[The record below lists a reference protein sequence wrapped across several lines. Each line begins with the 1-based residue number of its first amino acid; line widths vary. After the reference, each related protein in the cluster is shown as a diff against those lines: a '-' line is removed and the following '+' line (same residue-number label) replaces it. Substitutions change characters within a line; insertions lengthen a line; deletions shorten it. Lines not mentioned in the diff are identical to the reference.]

1 MRFIRAK
8 AVLAGVGLALSLTA
22 CGDAGDDDD
31 SGTDVEVEENAADDF
46 DDGTRM
52 KELADAGKVMIGV
65 KYDQPGLGFKGATDD
80 LPSGFDVE
88 IAKLLVADLGIDP
101 EDTSVVTYE
110 ETISD
115 NREPFLLQ
123 GKVDLVL
130 ASYSITDE
138 RRAEVGQTGPY
149 FLTGQQLLVPTD
161 SDVESIDDLAGQE
174 VCSVTGSTSIDR
186 INEQGAKGIGF
197 DSYSECVQKVLDGTV
212 PAMSTD
218 GSILAGYAAA
228 ERGPAEGCGRRVLR
242 GADRGR
248 VQPRA
253 PRDVRLDQRRPGGLL
268 RGRELGGGVRE
279 DPRPVRHRDAGAAG
293 VGRVPRGLGPVPA
306 IR

>member
-8 AVLAGVGLALSLTA
+8 AVVAGLGLALSLAA

-31 SGTDVEVEENAADDF
+31 GGADVEVEENAADQF

-52 KELADAGKVMIGV
+52 KELAEAGKITVGV
-65 KYDQPGLGFKGATDD
+65 RYDQPGLGFKGATDD
-80 LPSGFDVE
+80 IPAGFDVE

-101 EDTSVVTYE
+101 EDTSAVTYE

-115 NREPFLLQ
+115 NREPFLEQ

-138 RRAEVGQTGPY
+138 RRAIVGQTGPY
-149 FLTGQQLLVPTD
+149 FLTGQQVLVLAD
-161 SDVESIDDLAGQE
+161 SEVESIEDLVGQE

-186 INEQGAKGIGF
+186 INEVGAKGVGF
-197 DSYSECVQKVLDGTV
+197 DTYSECVEKVLDGSV

-218 GSILAGYAAA
+218 GTILAGFAAQNEGQLKVVGEEFSE
-228 ERGPAEGCGRRVLR
+228 ERI
-242 GADRGR
+242 
-248 VQPRA
+248 
-253 PRDVRLDQRRPGGLL
+253 
-268 RGRELGGGVRE
+268 
-279 DPRPVRHRDAGAAG
+279 G
-293 VGRVPRGLGPVPA
+293 VGYSLEHPEMCEWINGVLEESFEDGSWEAAFEGTLAASGVETPEPPELDECPA
-306 IR
+306 A

>member
-8 AVLAGVGLALSLTA
+8 AVAAGFGLALSMAA
-22 CGDAGDDDD
+22 CGDAGDDD
-31 SGTDVEVEENAADDF
+31 SGSADVEVEENAADDF

-52 KELADAGKVMIGV
+52 KELADSGKVVIGV

-80 LPSGFDVE
+80 IPTGFDVE

-115 NREPFLLQ
+115 NREPFLEQ

-138 RRAEVGQTGPY
+138 RRAVVGQTGPY

-186 INEQGAKGIGF
+186 INEAGAKGIGF

-218 GSILAGYAAA
+218 GSILAGYAAQNEGQLKVVGDEFSE
-228 ERGPAEGCGRRVLR
+228 ERI
-242 GADRGR
+242 
-248 VQPRA
+248 
-253 PRDVRLDQRRPGGLL
+253 
-268 RGRELGGGVRE
+268 
-279 DPRPVRHRDAGAAG
+279 G
-293 VGRVPRGLGPVPA
+293 VGYSLEHPEMCEWINEVLEDSFEDGSWAAAFESTLGPSGIETPDPPELDACPA
-306 IR
+306 A

>member
-8 AVLAGVGLALSLTA
+8 AVAVGFGLALSMAA
-22 CGDAGDDDD
+22 CGDAGDDD
-31 SGTDVEVEENAADDF
+31 SGSADVEVEENAADDF

-52 KELADAGKVMIGV
+52 KELAESGKVVIGV

-80 LPSGFDVE
+80 IPTGFDVE

-115 NREPFLLQ
+115 NREPFLEQ

-138 RRAEVGQTGPY
+138 RRAVVGQTGPY

-186 INEQGAKGIGF
+186 INEAGAKGIGF

-218 GSILAGYAAA
+218 GSILAGYAAQNEGQLKVVGEEFSE
-228 ERGPAEGCGRRVLR
+228 ERI
-242 GADRGR
+242 
-248 VQPRA
+248 
-253 PRDVRLDQRRPGGLL
+253 
-268 RGRELGGGVRE
+268 
-279 DPRPVRHRDAGAAG
+279 G
-293 VGRVPRGLGPVPA
+293 VGYSLEHPEMCEWINEVLEDSFEDGSWAAAFESTLGPSGIETPDPPELDECPA
-306 IR
+306 A

>member
-1 MRFIRAK
+1 MRFTRAK
-8 AVLAGVGLALSLTA
+8 AVLAGIGLALSMAA
-22 CGDAGDDDD
+22 CGDAGDDD
-31 SGTDVEVEENAADDF
+31 SGGSDVEVEENAADDF

-52 KELADAGKVMIGV
+52 KELADAGKVVIGV

-80 LPSGFDVE
+80 IPSGFDVE

-161 SDVESIDDLAGQE
+161 SDVESIADLAGQE

-218 GSILAGYAAA
+218 GSILAGYAAENEGQLKVVGDEFSE
-228 ERGPAEGCGRRVLR
+228 ERI
-242 GADRGR
+242 
-248 VQPRA
+248 
-253 PRDVRLDQRRPGGLL
+253 
-268 RGRELGGGVRE
+268 
-279 DPRPVRHRDAGAAG
+279 G
-293 VGRVPRGLGPVPA
+293 VGYSLEHPEMCEWINEVLEDTFEDGSWASAFEKTLGPSGLETPDPPELDACPA
-306 IR
+306 A